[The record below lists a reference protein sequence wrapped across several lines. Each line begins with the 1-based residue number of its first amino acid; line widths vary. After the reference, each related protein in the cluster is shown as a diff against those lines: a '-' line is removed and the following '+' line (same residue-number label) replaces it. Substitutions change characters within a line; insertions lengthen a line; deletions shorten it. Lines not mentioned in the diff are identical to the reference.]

1 MAGLVFPARNE
12 LPTPLSPAF
21 PISMPAVPDPIPALP
36 ITPPDSVH
44 GTPTLLKSGKSAM
57 RLALH
62 VLSTERAG
70 LAYIEHFYQSNQ
82 FAQDALS
89 RAINQIASTSR
100 NGGKL
105 IITGVGKSGKIG
117 QKIEATFKSLGVDS
131 TFLNP
136 LDALHG
142 DLGTVKP
149 VSLIPL

>member
-1 MAGLVFPARNE
+1 MAGQVFPARTQ

-21 PISMPAVPDPIPALP
+21 PTAMPAVPDPIPALP
-36 ITPPDSVH
+36 ITPPDSVQ
-44 GTPTLLKSGKSAM
+44 GTPTLQKSGRSAM

-70 LAYIEHFYQSNQ
+70 LAHIENFYQSNR
-82 FAQDALS
+82 FAQEAIS
-89 RAINQIASTSR
+89 QAINLIASTSR

-131 TFLNP
+131 TVLNP

-142 DLGTVKP
+142 DLGTIKP
-149 VSLIPL
+149 VIFFPQ